1 MDYSRGLVAQ
11 DDPSNFTTGF
21 FLYQKQLRQWNNEYN
36 RNSSLPDFQNPKIET
51 LKFLVNFHLILVQF
65 MIVLEIGKTLDNSV
79 EVLSKW

>member
-1 MDYSRGLVAQ
+1 MTQATLLPDFSYIK
-11 DDPSNFTTGF
+11 SNARAD
-21 FLYQKQLRQWNNEYN
+21 LDNEHNEYN

>member
-1 MDYSRGLVAQ
+1 MTQATLLPDFSYIK
-11 DDPSNFTTGF
+11 SN
-21 FLYQKQLRQWNNEYN
+21 LDNEHNEYN